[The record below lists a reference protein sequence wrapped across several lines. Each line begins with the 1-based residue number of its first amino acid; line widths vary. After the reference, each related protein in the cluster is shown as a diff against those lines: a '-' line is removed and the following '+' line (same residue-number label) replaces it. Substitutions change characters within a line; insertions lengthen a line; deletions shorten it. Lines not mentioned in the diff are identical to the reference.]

1 MFYTCNSSSHLS
13 SSGFRIACM
22 FDELYNFKCR
32 QIQKLILVY
41 HESHLMQ
48 AKILSMIHKPWA
60 VDISIF
66 IVKDFL
72 TPSLIN
78 KLLRNTLLIK
88 QKSHSTLRV
97 INSETNSRLAQL
109 TLSNAHNLQLM
120 NQQLGGEFFQ
130 GNFEL
135 KVLKTFWIQTAEQQ
149 YLDGECP
156 WKTAKPEVSRI
167 MRDNRQTKIK
177 LILSSEM
184 EREND
189 NSHSSFKIHFCT
201 SKLSKIL
208 GQQMN
213 QKYWMFSCK
222 HLTKKFRIFNQR
234 GSNWRY
240 QRVISLDIHPA
251 EYTSL
256 NGSSCIKLPIISK
269 GRKQYKY
276 QEQV

>member
-1 MFYTCNSSSHLS
+1 MHTIQFAADESATRWRVFSRQ
-13 SSGFRIACM
+13 FRIEGVEDLLDPDGGAAI
-22 FDELYNFKCR
+22 FGWR
-32 QIQKLILVY
+32 V
-41 HESHLMQ
+41 
-48 AKILSMIHKPWA
+48 SM
-60 VDISIF
+60 
-66 IVKDFL
+66 
-72 TPSLIN
+72 
-78 KLLRNTLLIK
+78 
-88 QKSHSTLRV
+88 
-97 INSETNSRLAQL
+97 
-109 TLSNAHNLQLM
+109 
-120 NQQLGGEFFQ
+120 
-130 GNFEL
+130 
-135 KVLKTFWIQTAEQQ
+135 
-149 YLDGECP
+149 
-156 WKTAKPEVSRI
+156 KTAKPEVSKI

-189 NSHSSFKIHFCT
+189 NGHSSFKIHFCA

-213 QKYWMFSCK
+213 QRYWMFSCK

-269 GRKQYKY
+269 GRKQY
-276 QEQV
+276 